1 MKSPTPEFIPWQ
13 RSVPRG
19 TFWPCLQSGDCST
32 TTHGRVLL
40 HQVFPNQQVPQTIP
54 PSPVHAKDVRQSL
67 RTDTRSVDHPHVS
80 LDSRIA
86 LERWQVGT
94 PNTVARLHLVGFIP
108 HPVPDI
114 AELLIFFVAT
124 LSLSQSGCHF
134 YLVAKS

>member
-1 MKSPTPEFIPWQ
+1 MFHVEHFGPACSLAIAAQQTTAAHCSI
-13 RSVPRG
+13 RSFL
-19 TFWPCLQSGDCST
+19 TSKY
-32 TTHGRVLL
+32 
-40 HQVFPNQQVPQTIP
+40 PQTTP

-94 PNTVARLHLVGFIP
+94 PNRVARLHLVGFIP

-114 AELLIFFVAT
+114 AEFLIFFVAT